1 MVRHVCDCRAGYK
14 TAYLLLHCVQ
24 TYIWTFGKLFILTS
38 LSRIN
43 YLRLV
48 LSFEVRRI
56 QGMSKTSRVNNDTE
70 NIYGL
75 FLSLKVFPT
84 KTHLLPISII
94 MNEDINII
102 NCVTKSGKT
111 PSWKLEEYCW
121 KRRVTVQGRYR
132 GAASMQHFV
141 LASK

>member
-1 MVRHVCDCRAGYK
+1 MVRHFCDCRAGYK

-24 TYIWTFGKLFILTS
+24 TYIWTFEKLFILTS
-38 LSRIN
+38 LTQIN

-56 QGMSKTSRVNNDTE
+56 QGMSKTSRVNYDTE

-75 FLSLKVFPT
+75 FLSLMVFPT
-84 KTHLLPISII
+84 KTLALQISTI

-102 NCVTKSGKT
+102 NRVTKPGKT
-111 PSWKLEEYCW
+111 PSWKLEEFCW

-132 GAASMQHFV
+132 GAASM
-141 LASK
+141 